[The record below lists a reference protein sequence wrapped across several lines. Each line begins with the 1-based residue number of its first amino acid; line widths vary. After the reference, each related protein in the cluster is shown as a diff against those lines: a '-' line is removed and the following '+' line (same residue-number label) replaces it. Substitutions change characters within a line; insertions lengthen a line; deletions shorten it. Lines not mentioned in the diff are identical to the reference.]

1 MCIVIYYLYIYTYIV
16 HILYIYIQCIY
27 IVISTLYIYIYMYC
41 TYLIYIHCIY
51 IVYIHCIYTHIHC
64 MYTLHVY
71 IYTHCI
77 YRPLDCT
84 YTYIHI
90 YCVYREREIFA
101 LHIYTNNL
109 LLPTISMFVYTHLCY
124 IVKSAWK
131 KKKSYIYIYI
141 YMKIVKKKALR
152 GHTTP
157 KTKQHHTQN
166 SQQFRG
172 MGAKT
177 QRHSY
182 KGGLSYELPSI
193 LHGRETRS
201 VCGSGRFH
209 QGTVQTKHNSMGY
222 TKLMVIRSLNNAT
235 WCNNE
240 DFGFFESKI
249 WNSQAWEMSKSSEV
263 YWVVQES

>member
-1 MCIVIYYLYIYTYIV
+1 
-16 HILYIYIQCIY
+16 
-27 IVISTLYIYIYMYC
+27 
-41 TYLIYIHCIY
+41 
-51 IVYIHCIYTHIHC
+51 
-64 MYTLHVY
+64 
-71 IYTHCI
+71 
-77 YRPLDCT
+77 
-84 YTYIHI
+84 
-90 YCVYREREIFA
+90 
-101 LHIYTNNL
+101 
-109 LLPTISMFVYTHLCY
+109 MFVYTHLCY

-131 KKKSYIYIYI
+131 KKNIVIYIHENCE
-141 YMKIVKKKALR
+141 KEGPQGAH
-152 GHTTP
+152 HTKNEAAP
-157 KTKQHHTQN
+157 QTQN

-222 TKLMVIRSLNNAT
+222 AKLMVIRSLNNAT

>member
-1 MCIVIYYLYIYTYIV
+1 
-16 HILYIYIQCIY
+16 
-27 IVISTLYIYIYMYC
+27 
-41 TYLIYIHCIY
+41 
-51 IVYIHCIYTHIHC
+51 
-64 MYTLHVY
+64 
-71 IYTHCI
+71 
-77 YRPLDCT
+77 
-84 YTYIHI
+84 
-90 YCVYREREIFA
+90 
-101 LHIYTNNL
+101 
-109 LLPTISMFVYTHLCY
+109 
-124 IVKSAWK
+124 
-131 KKKSYIYIYI
+131 
-141 YMKIVKKKALR
+141 MKIVKKKALR

-235 WCNNE
+235 
-240 DFGFFESKI
+240 
-249 WNSQAWEMSKSSEV
+249 
-263 YWVVQES
+263 